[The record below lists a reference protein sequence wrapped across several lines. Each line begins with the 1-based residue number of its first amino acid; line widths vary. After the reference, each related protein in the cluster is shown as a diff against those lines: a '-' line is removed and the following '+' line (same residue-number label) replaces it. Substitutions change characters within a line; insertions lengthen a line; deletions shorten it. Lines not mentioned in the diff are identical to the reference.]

1 MITQEELK
9 ELLNYNPETGIFT
22 YKKKRAKCT
31 PGKIAGTY
39 HVNGYTHIQLN
50 RKIYKAHRLAWLYVY
65 GHFPQ
70 FIDHINCDRG
80 DNRLCNLREVNIYQ
94 NNHNSKINKNNT
106 SGIKGITWNKK
117 AQKWCA
123 QICANGKSIYLGLFN
138 DIDLAELVV
147 QEARIKYHGKYAN
160 HG

>member
-65 GHFPQ
+65 GYFPQ

-106 SGIKGITWNKK
+106 SGIKGITWHKK

-123 QICANGKSIYLGLFN
+123 QIDANGKHIYLGIFD
-138 DIDLAELVV
+138 DIDLAKLVIE
-147 QEARIKYHGKYAN
+147 EARKKYHVEFAN